1 MTEADLLVVDDRD
14 LSRLLDTVYTE
25 YSYDFRQYAHASLK
39 RRVAQAM
46 SRLGFADVEGLRHG
60 IRDNPPVFTQLLRYL
75 TVHVSDMFRDPDYFR
90 TFREQVVP
98 SLATYPSVK
107 LWVAG
112 CSNGEEVYSLAIVLH
127 EEGLL
132 QRTTMYATDIDPE
145 CLEVAEAG
153 VYNVDRIAGFSEAY
167 LRAGGKSSLSDY
179 YTAGY
184 GNAVFDKMLRQNV
197 VFADHSLATDTVFA
211 EVHAVS
217 CRNVLIYFNG
227 DLQKRA
233 LKLFDDAIVRRAF
246 LGLGSRET
254 LRFTDY
260 ARSYAEIPGGQ
271 RWYRKL

>member
-1 MTEADLLVVDDRD
+1 MTDADLFVIDDRE
-14 LSRLLDTVYTE
+14 LQRLLDTVYTE

-39 RRVAQAM
+39 RRVAQAIV
-46 SRLGFADVEGLRHG
+46 RLGFKNVEGLRQG
-60 IRDNPPVFTQLLRYL
+60 IRDNPPLFTQLLRYL

-98 SLATYPSVK
+98 ALATYPSFK

-127 EEGLL
+127 EEGMLS
-132 QRTTMYATDIDPE
+132 RSTIYATDIDPE
-145 CLEVAEAG
+145 CLEMAESG
-153 VYNVDRIAGFSEAY
+153 VFHVDRVAGFSESY

-197 VFADHSLATDTVFA
+197 VFADHSLATDSVFA

-227 DLQKRA
+227 ELQARA
-233 LKLFDDAIVRRAF
+233 LRLFDEAIVRRGY

-254 LRFTDY
+254 LRFTNH